1 MFYNIYGDEIS
12 QESILQDLITYYQ
25 TLHDENKTKI
35 TDFSEGS
42 EVRTLLEVLS
52 HLAYNIREEQNDT
65 IANHFINTADDEYLD
80 LLGANPNVALE
91 RIEGA
96 PASGLVKFSINP
108 AATSEITIPTD
119 TSVNSDSQEYVTTED
134 GIISIGEEY
143 TYVPVECVVEGADGN
158 CEIGEINNCDDFQ
171 ELTVT
176 NDEAFTDGTDEE
188 DDDDYRNRM
197 LDYVRADN
205 FGSRGY
211 YENILL
217 SIDNV
222 HDIKIFN
229 STETVAYYI
238 NTNSASNNVTAY
250 MEATEYFNEN
260 NNIQLGHSFVFA
272 GSIIYD
278 LTFTVHLPSDSE
290 VTETEV
296 KTVITS
302 IFKGGGDGYSIND
315 YSGLN
320 MGETKT
326 KAEVISLLQAA
337 YPELTTVTIDTIVID
352 GSAATEIEFPVSQEY
367 GAFEL
372 GTITVEYD
380 L

>member
-12 QESILQDLITYYQ
+12 QESILEDLISYYQ
-25 TLHDENKTKI
+25 ELHDENKTEI
-35 TDFSEGS
+35 TDFNEGS
-42 EVRTLLEVLS
+42 EIRTLLEVLS

-65 IANHFINTADDEYLD
+65 IANHFINTAEEEYLD
-80 LLGANPNVALE
+80 LLGANPNVVLE
-91 RIEGA
+91 RIEGTA
-96 PASGLVKFSINP
+96 ASGLVKFSIDSP
-108 AATSEITIPTD
+108 ATTEITIPTD
-119 TSVNSDSQEYVTTED
+119 TSVNSDSQEYITTED
-134 GIISIGEEY
+134 GIISIGEDY

-176 NDEAFTDGTDEE
+176 NDEAFIDGTDEE
-188 DDDDYRNRM
+188 DDDTYRNRM
-197 LDYVRADN
+197 LDYVRTDN

-217 SIDNV
+217 SLDNV
-222 HDIKIFN
+222 HDIKTFN

-238 NTNSASNNVTAY
+238 NTNSALNNVTAVT
-250 MEATEYFNEN
+250 EATEYFNDN
-260 NNIQLGHSFVFA
+260 NNIQLGHSFIFA

-302 IFKGGGDGYSIND
+302 IFKGGGDGYTIND
-315 YSGLN
+315 YNGLD

-326 KAEVISLLQAA
+326 KAEVISLLQEA
-337 YPELTTVTIDTIVID
+337 YPELTSVTIDTIIID
-352 GSAATEIEFPVSQEY
+352 GNSVTEIELPTSGQYE
-367 GAFEL
+367 AFEL
-372 GTITVEYD
+372 GTVTVEYD

>member
-12 QESILQDLITYYQ
+12 QESILEDLISYYQ

-52 HLAYNIREEQNDT
+52 HLAYNIREEQNNT
-65 IANHFINTADDEYLD
+65 IANHFINSADDEYLD
-80 LLGANPNVALE
+80 LLGANPNVTLE

-96 PASGLVKFSINP
+96 AASGLVKFSIDT

-119 TSVNSDSQEYVTTED
+119 TSVNSDSQEYITTDE
-134 GIISIGEEY
+134 GIISIGETY

-176 NDEAFTDGTDEE
+176 NDEAFIDGSDEE
-188 DDDDYRNRM
+188 DDENYRTR
-197 LDYVRADN
+197 LLEYIRADN

-217 SIDNV
+217 SLDNV
-222 HDIKIFN
+222 HDIKTN
-229 STETVAYYI
+229 DSTYLIDYYI
-238 NTNSASNNVTAY
+238 NTNSHSNNILATT
-250 MEATEYFNEN
+250 EAIEYFNN
-260 NNIQLGHSFVFA
+260 NNNVQLGHSFIFQ
-272 GSIIYD
+272 GSILYN
-278 LTFTVHLPSDSE
+278 LSFTVHLPSDAE
-290 VTETEV
+290 VTSDEIQDIV
-296 KTVITS
+296 GIIFRGGTS
-302 IFKGGGDGYSIND
+302 D
-315 YSGLN
+315 YNPISYNGLS
-320 MGETKT
+320 MGETIT
-326 KAEVISLLQAA
+326 KAEVISELQLV
-337 YPELTTVTIDTIVID
+337 YPDLTNITIDTIIVSGD
-352 GSAATEIEFPVSQEY
+352 SVTDFEFPSTNDY
-367 GAFEL
+367 NAFDL
-372 GTITVEYD
+372 RTVIVEYD